1 VTNDR
6 SGTKVYVEIVHQIQS
21 IIADDRLKTGD
32 KLPSERE
39 LSERLKVGRSS
50 VREALRA
57 LELLGLIETR
67 RGEGTFLR
75 DFHNHQLIDLLGA
88 FILQDPTAKADLVET
103 KKWIEMQAMHKLSQN
118 IEEFRKK
125 WPAWI
130 FEYDASPDS
139 NAIMGAIIASTH
151 NQLLSRIWLILNEFS
166 QLPNQKL
173 TTERELHDQLC
184 SWLEYVDNKEKET
197 VRNAVDDFIVTL
209 FKTNE
214 IDEKPKKEGKD
225 VAKRNGNVR

>member
-1 VTNDR
+1 MTNDR
-6 SGTKVYVEIVHQIQS
+6 SGTKVYVEIVHQLQS

-75 DFHNHQLIDLLGA
+75 DFQNHQLIDLLGA
-88 FILQDPTAKADLVET
+88 FILQDPKSKADLIET
-103 KKWIEMQAMHKLSQN
+103 KKWIEMQAMQKLSQN
-118 IEEFRKK
+118 IEEFRQK

-130 FEYDASPDS
+130 LEFGALPDS
-139 NAIMGAIIASTH
+139 NVIMAAIIASTH

-166 QLPNQKL
+166 QLPTQKL
-173 TTERELHDQLC
+173 TTEHELHNQLC
-184 SWLEYVDNKEKET
+184 SWLEYVDVKEKEI
-197 VRNAVDDFIVTL
+197 VRNAVDDFIHHL
-209 FKTNE
+209 FISKVNNE
-214 IDEKPKKEGKD
+214 KL
-225 VAKRNGNVR
+225 